1 MDKIIVK
8 DLEVFCNHGVFK
20 EEKVLGQKFIVS
32 VELNINLK
40 PAATTGN
47 LDLSVNYGALCHEIQ
62 EVMKAESYDLIETAA
77 EKVSDFILLKYEVVE
92 SLKIEIKKPWAPIM
106 LPLQYAAVELQRGW
120 HRAYIALGSNM
131 GDKKANLNDAIK
143 LIDENKYCKVTKKS
157 GYYETEPVG
166 YVDQE
171 DFVNAAIEIKTLLQP
186 GELMDLLLHIE
197 KELKRERVIRWG
209 PRTIDLDILLY
220 DNLVSDD
227 EHHIIPHPR
236 MEERL
241 FVLEPLSEIA
251 PNVIHPVL
259 GKRISRLKD
268 EIKEN

>member
-8 DLEVFCNHGVFK
+8 DLEIFCNHGVYK
-20 EEKVLGQKFIVS
+20 EEKTLGQKFVVS
-32 VELNINLK
+32 VELNLDLK

-77 EKVSDFILLKYEVVE
+77 EKISDFILLKYEAVSSV
-92 SLKIEIKKPWAPIM
+92 KVQIKKPWAPIM
-106 LPLQYAAVELQRGW
+106 LPLQYAAVEIERGW

-131 GDKKANLNDAIK
+131 GDKKSNLNEAIK
-143 LIDENKYCKVTKKS
+143 LIADNKYCKVTKVS
-157 GYYETEPVG
+157 SYYETKPVG
-166 YVDQE
+166 YLEQD
-171 DFVNAAIEIKTLLQP
+171 DFVNASAEIRTMLQP
-186 GELMDLLLHIE
+186 RELMDLLLGIE
-197 KELKRERVIRWG
+197 QELKRERIIKWG
-209 PRTIDLDILLY
+209 PRTMDLDILLY
-220 DNLVSDD
+220 DDLISDD

-236 MEERL
+236 MEERS

-259 GKRISRLKD
+259 GKRIGKLRD
-268 EIKEN
+268 EIK